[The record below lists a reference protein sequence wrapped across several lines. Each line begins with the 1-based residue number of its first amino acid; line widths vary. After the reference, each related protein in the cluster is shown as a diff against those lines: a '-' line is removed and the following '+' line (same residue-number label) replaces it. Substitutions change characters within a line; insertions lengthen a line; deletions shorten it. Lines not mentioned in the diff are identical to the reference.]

1 MTLTQRQPSPRPASL
16 SIEECDLSDHISE
29 DDTPSVK
36 THPTVPSRTPV
47 PYLKLFPL
55 LVQRWSEGM
64 TYAVIFPYI
73 NEMVHSMGVE
83 ETQVGVWSA
92 IAESAMMATESVSAP
107 FYGPLADRYGRRPV
121 LIGLEI
127 LWGVFGL
134 LFGFSR
140 TVWTVIIFRMCLG
153 MLAGCGVISRTM
165 VGELCDKTNRIQGF
179 AVFSPAF
186 TIGMTTAQVSRL
198 PRGFLAKPVPRLF
211 PESWTLL
218 VNLPYL
224 LPAIAA
230 ALSAVIAAWLSI
242 LLLPETL
249 DRVKYNESQQTKRET
264 GGGSNMMG
272 LIKHKLFQKVLT
284 LYSLQNAI
292 MFSFEA
298 VFPLF
303 GFTSKEL
310 GGLGLSTQELGII
323 LGCSAGLSI
332 FMIIFVFP
340 PLHAILP
347 GNRCLLVCLACYPLS
362 TLVFPLMWY
371 LSYTHQGPGMPTSL
385 WIVMSVHMILR
396 RAGDFTST
404 LLDTITLDAIP
415 GPGYLASANSLGF
428 SMSAVGRATGPFIVS
443 YFFALSTRFPPP
455 QHPIGGQIVWIVL
468 VLLCVPAMGLAWV
481 VGNADTSGEGH
492 AGEGSMREEEEME
505 LMGGERERTGV

>member
-1 MTLTQRQPSPRPASL
+1 MPLTQRQPSPLPHTI
-16 SIEECDLSDHISE
+16 SIEEYDLSDPSPE
-29 DDTPSVK
+29 PDTPAAKHLPV
-36 THPTVPSRTPV
+36 TQLQTPV

-64 TYAVIFPYI
+64 TYAIIFPYI

-83 ETQVGVWSA
+83 EKEVGVWSA
-92 IAESAMMATESVSAP
+92 IAESAMMATESISAP
-107 FYGPLADRYGRRPV
+107 LYAPLADRYGRRPV

-153 MLAGCGVISRTM
+153 ALAGCGVISRTM
-165 VGELCDKTNRIQGF
+165 VGELCDKTNRIQAF
-179 AVFSPAF
+179 AVFSPSF
-186 TIGMTTAQVSRL
+186 TVGMTVAPLVG
-198 PRGFLAKPVPRLF
+198 GFLAKPVPRFF
-211 PESWTLL
+211 PESWTLFT
-218 VNLPYL
+218 NLPYL
-224 LPAIAA
+224 LPAVAA

-242 LLLPETL
+242 SILPETL
-249 DRVKYNESQQTKRET
+249 DRINHDETKREA

-272 LIKHKLFQKVLT
+272 LLRHKVFQQVLA

-332 FMIIFVFP
+332 AMIVFVFP
-340 PLHAILP
+340 PLHAKVP
-347 GNRCLLVCLACYPLS
+347 GNKCLVLCLACYPLS
-362 TLVFPLMWY
+362 TIFFPVMWY
-371 LSYTHQGPGMPTSL
+371 LSYSHQGEGMPTSL

-415 GPGYLASANSLGF
+415 GPEYLASANSLGF
-428 SMSAVGRATGPFIVS
+428 SMSAVGRAIGPFIVS
-443 YFFALSTRFPPP
+443 YFFALSTRFSP
-455 QHPIGGQIVWIVL
+455 QSVGGQIVWIVL
-468 VLLCVPAMGLAWV
+468 VLLCVPALVLAWK
-481 VGNADTSGEGH
+481 VGDGDAGGERTHGYGEG
-492 AGEGSMREEEEME
+492 EEEEEEME
-505 LMGGERERTGV
+505 LMAGQREHAAV